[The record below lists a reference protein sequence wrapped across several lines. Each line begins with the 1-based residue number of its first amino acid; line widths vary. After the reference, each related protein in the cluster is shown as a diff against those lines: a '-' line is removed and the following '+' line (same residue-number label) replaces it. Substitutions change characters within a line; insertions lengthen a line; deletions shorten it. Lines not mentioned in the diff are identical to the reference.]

1 MFQMSAVTNIL
12 IVVVTIGCTTVV
24 CQMEKDDIK
33 LILQLQQQI
42 RELEYQHQNM
52 TARLS
57 QLLGK
62 VNELQTELTSRI
74 GKFND
79 SVSHLG
85 DVFSDTN

>member
-79 SVSHLG
+79 SV
-85 DVFSDTN
+85 